1 MWKSNESQYIVTQ
14 SNEKPKEDLRT
25 KIGELFNHITNSI
38 KWLDENKTDGSINFN
53 IQHWEWQ
60 IETEKW
66 IVDIEEYNTEI
77 IVWEN
82 SIVLISK
89 MRQKGNS
96 EFETNIDLFMK
107 DWNIFRLYAITN
119 DSSELRKL
127 VWWNI
132 TQENI
137 LNYWKVIDIPE
148 AEIFEWFKDI
158 NSQLILIKLKKIKA
172 EREKVRIE
180 AGEKAWGLEVEL
192 EFENS
197 VNPKNDK

>member
-1 MWKSNESQYIVTQ
+1 MWKSNESQNIVTQ

-192 EFENS
+192 KFKNS